1 MKRAR
6 ADSGENFVPLRKAP
20 RYDGATEEPSMQP
33 YGGMTGQFTDLN
45 EQKVDDIYVTKNFVL
60 IL

>member
-6 ADSGENFVPLRKAP
+6 AGSGENFVPLRKAP
-20 RYDGATEEPSMQP
+20 RYDEEPSMQP

-45 EQKVDDIYVTKNFVL
+45 EQKVHDIYVTKNLVL